1 MMEGSWKPADWI
13 RWSYDDV
20 SGFQAGHSTTSTRPR
35 RSATRRASM
44 SSLQISTDS
53 DPHADFTTVRGRL
66 LDGGGGG
73 KDTDGFS
80 VASCR
85 RSSRAGSCFVHGQVA
100 ADANG
105 PGRTAKTWLRT
116 YVFFG
121 SWMYSSPVTRPNRPR
136 RTTGFDT
143 ERNHRRGSDSS
154 GKTRTA
160 ETWPCAARV
169 ARSRMFATLCRRS
182 RVSMGAL
189 NGAWPVRVAAPS
201 HALSLTDRLPRM
213 IRGASGVAEPRRG
226 SAPQKDSID
235 TVLWSMTFPT
245 ASLYSV
251 PRTALTIARSCSNT
265 SGAKPSFSTR

>member
-1 MMEGSWKPADWI
+1 MSLQRSRSHRSDRGAHARQSEQWPVLAIAMMEGSWKPADWI

-66 LDGGGGG
+66 LDGGGG

-80 VASCR
+80 FASCR
-85 RSSRAGSCFVHGQVA
+85 PSWRAGSRFVHGQVA

-136 RTTGFDT
+136 RTTCFDT
-143 ERNHRRGSDSS
+143 ERNHPRASDSS
-154 GKTRTA
+154 GKTRT
-160 ETWPCAARV
+160 EKWPCATRL

-189 NGAWPVRVAAPS
+189 NGA
-201 HALSLTDRLPRM
+201 
-213 IRGASGVAEPRRG
+213 
-226 SAPQKDSID
+226 
-235 TVLWSMTFPT
+235 
-245 ASLYSV
+245 
-251 PRTALTIARSCSNT
+251 
-265 SGAKPSFSTR
+265 

>member
-1 MMEGSWKPADWI
+1 MMEWSWKPADRIKW
-13 RWSYDDV
+13 WYEDV

-35 RSATRRASM
+35 RSDTRRASM

-66 LDGGGGG
+66 LDGGGG

-80 VASCR
+80 FASCR
-85 RSSRAGSCFVHGQVA
+85 PSSRAGSCFVHGQVA

-121 SWMYSSPVTRPNRPR
+121 SWVYSSPVARPNRPR

-143 ERNHRRGSDSS
+143 ERNHRRGRDSP
-154 GKTRTA
+154 GKTRTGR
-160 ETWPCAARV
+160 WPCATRV
-169 ARSRMFATLCRRS
+169 ARSRMFAPLCRRS

-189 NGAWPVRVAAPS
+189 NGA
-201 HALSLTDRLPRM
+201 
-213 IRGASGVAEPRRG
+213 
-226 SAPQKDSID
+226 
-235 TVLWSMTFPT
+235 
-245 ASLYSV
+245 
-251 PRTALTIARSCSNT
+251 
-265 SGAKPSFSTR
+265 